1 MNPEKLKNPMRRIV
15 IDKVTINI
23 GVGKP
28 GEPLEK
34 AEKLLKKLFPDKK
47 PVRTKAK
54 KRIEAW
60 GIRPGLEIGVK
71 LTLRGKEAED
81 ALRWLLKAVNNT
93 LKESQFDSYGNFGF
107 GIKEYVWIPGVKYDP
122 EIGMYGMDVIV
133 AVKRPGYRVMWRK
146 YKRSKIPKRHRTTKE
161 EVIEYL
167 KEKFGVNVIKE

>member
-1 MNPEKLKNPMRRIV
+1 MNSNKNNIMRRII

-34 AEKLLKKLFPDKK
+34 AEKLLKKMFPDLK

-54 KRIEAW
+54 KRVQAW

-71 LTLRGKEAED
+71 LTIRGKRAEET
-81 ALRWLLKAVNNT
+81 LRWLLKAVNNT
-93 LKESQFDSYGNFGF
+93 LKESQFDKYGNFGF
-107 GIKEYVWIPGVKYDP
+107 GIKEYVWIPGMKYDP
-122 EIGMYGMDVIV
+122 SIGIYGMDVIV
-133 AVKRPGYRVMWRK
+133 TVRRPGYRVMYRRIR
-146 YKRSKIPKRHRTTKE
+146 RSKIPERHRTTKE

-167 KEKFGVNVIKE
+167 KNNFGVNIVKE